1 MPKSRRI
8 LIPLIVLAVVAI
20 VLAVLYF
27 GSGSNGIIGGL
38 IQASGTV
45 ESTETSIAPEL
56 SGKVAEVL
64 VDQGQSV
71 MAGDPLLRL
80 DDELLQAQRVQAEAG
95 LSASQSN
102 LNAAQAGLELAQA
115 GLSAAETALQVAEV
129 NQKAEWLVAQQNLDD
144 LYENAAVAR
153 TKAQE
158 AVASANRA
166 VREATYQLD
175 NFTVPSNQAGL
186 TAMEAIPVMKAR
198 LDAARKAF
206 DPYRSESSGNDT
218 RDDLKEK
225 LDEAQ
230 ADYDAAIKRL
240 EYETAVAQAQA
251 RLERTL
257 QDLEKVQNGPDPDQ
271 VAELEA
277 RIAAI
282 NAAPDQ
288 ARAGITQAQVGVTQ
302 AQAKLEQAQDAV
314 AQAQAGLDLI
324 NLQVKKLV
332 IFAPAAGII
341 LSRDVEPG
349 EVVQAGA
356 PLMSIGQLNDLI
368 IKVYLPEDKY
378 GQVKLDDP
386 ASITVDS
393 FPGEKFLGRVTYI
406 ADQAEFTPRNVQTSE
421 GRRTTVF
428 LIEVAVDNPQ
438 EKLKPGMP
446 ADVCFGCR

>member
-1 MPKSRRI
+1 MPRSRRI
-8 LIPLIVLAVVAI
+8 LIPLIVFAVVAV
-20 VLAVLYF
+20 VLAFLYF
-27 GSGSNGIIGGL
+27 GSGSNGIVGGP

-45 ESTETSIAPEL
+45 ETTETSIATEL
-56 SGKVAEVL
+56 SGKVTEVL
-64 VDQGQSV
+64 VNQGQSV
-71 MAGDPLLRL
+71 NAGDPLLRL
-80 DDELLQAQRVQAEAG
+80 DDELLQAQHLQAEAA

-102 LNAAQAGLELAQA
+102 LNAAQAGLDLAQT
-115 GLSAAETALQVAEV
+115 GLDAAETSLQVAEA
-129 NQKAEWLVAQQNLDD
+129 NQKAELLVAQQSLDD

-158 AVASANRA
+158 AVAVANRA
-166 VREATYQLD
+166 VRDATYQLD
-175 NFTVPSNQAGL
+175 NFTVPSNQIGL
-186 TAMEAIPVMKAR
+186 TAMEAIPVMKTK

-206 DPYRSESSGNDT
+206 DPYRNESSGNAT

-240 EYETAVAQAQA
+240 EYETAVDQAQA
-251 RLERTL
+251 RLDKTK
-257 QDLEKVQNGPDPDQ
+257 QDLEKVQDGPDPDQ

-282 NAAPDQ
+282 NTAPDQ
-288 ARAGITQAQVGVTQ
+288 ARAAVAQAQVGVRQ
-302 AQAKLEQAQDAV
+302 AHAKLEQAQDAV

-324 NLQVKKLV
+324 NLQLNKLV
-332 IFAPAAGII
+332 VYAPSSGII

-349 EVVQAGA
+349 EVVQSGA
-356 PLMSIGQLNDLI
+356 SLMTIGQINNLI
-368 IKVYLPEDKY
+368 IKVYLPEDNY
-378 GQVKLDDP
+378 GQVKLNDP
-386 ASITVDS
+386 ATITVDS
-393 FPGEKFLGRVTYI
+393 FPGENFLGSVTYI

-428 LIEVAVDNPQ
+428 LIEVAVDNQ
-438 EKLKPGMP
+438 QDRLKPGMP

>member
-1 MPKSRRI
+1 MPRSRRI
-8 LIPLIVLAVVAI
+8 LIPLIVFAVVAV
-20 VLAVLYF
+20 VLAFLYF
-27 GSGSNGIIGGL
+27 GSGSNGIVGGP

-45 ESTETSIAPEL
+45 ETTETSIATEL

-64 VDQGQSV
+64 VNQGQSV
-71 MAGDPLLRL
+71 NAGDPLLRL
-80 DDELLQAQRVQAEAG
+80 DDELLQAQHLQAEAA

-102 LNAAQAGLELAQA
+102 LNAAQAGLDLAQT
-115 GLSAAETALQVAEV
+115 GLDAAETSLQVAEA
-129 NQKAEWLVAQQNLDD
+129 NQKAELLVAQQSLDD

-158 AVASANRA
+158 AVAVANRA
-166 VREATYQLD
+166 VRDATYQLD
-175 NFTVPSNQAGL
+175 NFTVPSNQIGL
-186 TAMEAIPVMKAR
+186 TAMEAIPVMKTK

-206 DPYRSESSGNDT
+206 DPYRNESSGNAT

-240 EYETAVAQAQA
+240 EYETAVDQAQA
-251 RLERTL
+251 RLDKTK
-257 QDLEKVQNGPDPDQ
+257 QDLEKVQDGPDPDQ

-282 NAAPDQ
+282 NIAPDQ
-288 ARAGITQAQVGVTQ
+288 ARAAVAQAQVGVRQ
-302 AQAKLEQAQDAV
+302 AHAKLEQAQDAV

-324 NLQVKKLV
+324 NLQLNKLV
-332 IFAPAAGII
+332 VYAPSSGII

-349 EVVQAGA
+349 EVVQSGA
-356 PLMSIGQLNDLI
+356 SLMTIGQINNLI
-368 IKVYLPEDKY
+368 IKVYLPEDNY
-378 GQVKLDDP
+378 GQVKLNDP
-386 ASITVDS
+386 ATITVDS
-393 FPGEKFLGRVTYI
+393 FPGENFLGSVTYI

-428 LIEVAVDNPQ
+428 LIEVAVDNQ
-438 EKLKPGMP
+438 QDRLKPGMP

>member
-1 MPKSRRI
+1 MPRSRRI
-8 LIPLIVLAVVAI
+8 LIPLIVFAVVAV
-20 VLAVLYF
+20 VLAFLYF
-27 GSGSNGIIGGL
+27 GSGSNGIVGGP

-45 ESTETSIAPEL
+45 ETTETSIATEL
-56 SGKVAEVL
+56 SGKVTEVL
-64 VDQGQSV
+64 VNQGQSV
-71 MAGDPLLRL
+71 NAGDPLLRL
-80 DDELLQAQRVQAEAG
+80 DDELLQAQHLQAEAA

-102 LNAAQAGLELAQA
+102 LNAAQAGLDLAQT
-115 GLSAAETALQVAEV
+115 GLDAAETSLQVAEA
-129 NQKAEWLVAQQNLDD
+129 NQKAELLVAQQSLDD

-158 AVASANRA
+158 AVAVANRA
-166 VREATYQLD
+166 VRDATYQLD
-175 NFTVPSNQAGL
+175 NFTVPSNQIGL
-186 TAMEAIPVMKAR
+186 TAMEAIPVMKTK

-206 DPYRSESSGNDT
+206 DPYRNESSGNAT

-240 EYETAVAQAQA
+240 EYETAVDQAQA
-251 RLERTL
+251 RLDKTK
-257 QDLEKVQNGPDPDQ
+257 QDLEKVQDGPDPDQ

-282 NAAPDQ
+282 NTAPDQ
-288 ARAGITQAQVGVTQ
+288 ARAAVAQAQVGVRQ
-302 AQAKLEQAQDAV
+302 AHAKLEQAQDAV

-324 NLQVKKLV
+324 NLQLNKLV
-332 IFAPAAGII
+332 VYAPSSGII

-349 EVVQAGA
+349 EVVQSGA
-356 PLMSIGQLNDLI
+356 SLMTIGKINNLI
-368 IKVYLPEDKY
+368 IKVYLPEDNY
-378 GQVKLDDP
+378 GQVKLNDP
-386 ASITVDS
+386 ATITVDS
-393 FPGEKFLGRVTYI
+393 FPGENFLGSVTYI

-428 LIEVAVDNPQ
+428 LIEVAVDNQ
-438 EKLKPGMP
+438 QDRLKPGMP